1 MTKRHLRELLL
12 QRINLLDESG
22 SILQRELSLAVAV
35 IKSYFF
41 KDSFFLLELL
51 LETDVNIR
59 YHFSKT

>member
-22 SILQRELSLAVAV
+22 SILQRELSLTVAV

-51 LETDVNIR
+51 LETDANIR

>member
-22 SILQRELSLAVAV
+22 SILQRELSLTVAV

-41 KDSFFLLELL
+41 KDSFFVFELL
-51 LETDVNIR
+51 LETGVNIR
-59 YHFSKT
+59 YHFPKI